1 MTLHLAPAPAIIN
14 YAASLL
20 GESHALSNHI
30 RCLLNSRCCAQR
42 TSLARMGE

>member
-1 MTLHLAPAPAIIN
+1 MTLHLVPAPAIIN

-30 RCLLNSRCCAQR
+30 RRLLNSRCCAQR
-42 TSLARMGE
+42 ICLARRGE